1 MLSIYDIL
9 GREVMHYD
17 IKQHPLGYNS
27 VQWNGRNWLGKR
39 MPTGVYLVLMLAS
52 GFKKVKKIL
61 LLK

>member
-1 MLSIYDIL
+1 MLTIYDIL

-17 IKQHPLGYNS
+17 NKQHPLGYYS

-39 MPTGVYLVLMLAS
+39 MPKGVYIVFMQAC
-52 GFKKVKKIL
+52 GFKKVKKTL